1 VLALWPLFGGRF
13 AAAIRIVLGFLF
25 AGALCASPWLVST
38 QHAWEWIGWILLL
51 AIVLVM
57 FGLCRGKTWP
67 PRRRLWP
74 IWGGIFIIAFVVRPF
89 GLSNLYALALGL
101 AIAATPWLARHLKL
115 SGTITWLAT
124 IVTACI
130 FLSAF
135 SFNGTWT
142 WYSVGFEFPTR
153 HFLNMANGG
162 SSNMAAIL
170 GEHYD
175 WHLEDP
181 VFQIDHVDVPMK
193 TFLVAIYGVTLVLC
207 AIGASFHHRRND
219 PRVLI
224 SITAPWVLTFAILP
238 QMHERYLMWGAAVC
252 GVGLATSLGMG
263 LMGLV
268 IAGISLVMVGRD
280 LLSRDQD
287 FLPLT
292 YQFFAGTHVGIGWMV
307 ALAAAVYLFVA
318 LAPARRI
325 VRRPK
330 KALGVSPIDFK
341 PDRSYPL
348 VHANQASETV
358 GPPGPVPADS
368 E

>member
-1 VLALWPLFGGRF
+1 
-13 AAAIRIVLGFLF
+13 VLGFLF

-124 IVTACI
+124 IITACI

-153 HFLNMANGG
+153 HFLRMANGG
-162 SSNMAAIL
+162 SCNIAAIL
-170 GEHYD
+170 GDRYNWQID
-175 WHLEDP
+175 DV
-181 VFQIDHVDVPMK
+181 VFQIGHFDVPMK
-193 TFLVAIYGVTLVLC
+193 TFLVAVYSVTLVLC
-207 AIGASFHHRRND
+207 AIGASLHYRRND

-224 SITAPWVLTFAILP
+224 ALTAPWVLMFAILP
-238 QMHERYLMWGAAVC
+238 QMHERYLMWGAAMC
-252 GVGLATSLGMG
+252 GVGLAASLGMG
-263 LMGLV
+263 LMDLV
-268 IAGISLVMVGRD
+268 ITGISIAMVGHD
-280 LLSRDQD
+280 LLRRDPD
-287 FLPLT
+287 FASTPFQVFT
-292 YQFFAGTHVGIGWMV
+292 GMQVGIGWMV

-318 LAPARRI
+318 LVPARRI

-330 KALGVSPIDFK
+330 KALGVSPIDFRR
-341 PDRSYPL
+341 DRSYPQH
-348 VHANQASETV
+348 HANQASETV
-358 GPPGPVPADS
+358 GPSGPVPAHS